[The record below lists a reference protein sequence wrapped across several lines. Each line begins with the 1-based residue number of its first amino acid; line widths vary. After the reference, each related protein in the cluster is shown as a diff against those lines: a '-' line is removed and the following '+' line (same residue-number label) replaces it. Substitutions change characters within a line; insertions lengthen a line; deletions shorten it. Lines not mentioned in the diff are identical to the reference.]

1 MASLLRSVALLLLV
15 GASSSTASSTSSGHL
30 QLQLRG
36 QASASSAAASSTSAA
51 ASSSA
56 AAASASSA
64 STHTFRDGGKQLQ
77 TAAAAR
83 KASTFAFTFVNAA
96 GSFPGMPACI
106 SGVMEAHTHAR
117 WQNLPIEDL
126 PKYMEEY
133 CAEDVA
139 RALGVSHKDL
149 QKVWTQVWAKH
160 RASVL
165 GSATPDAHSVDVV
178 TQRRELIRMPFEK
191 TIPVLKRVCV
201 QIGQFYEPARFAN
214 RDDAAEFCRV
224 VKQIVQTNKATVPV
238 AAAPPAV
245 VDEPAPVP
253 AASPPPGSPC
263 AKGGKLYG
271 TLQCGTLHDG
281 TKMDITGGR
290 MHPEAVAE
298 ESREETQRKAQ
309 IEAQI
314 VGAKL
319 DGIDKKIASLKVH
332 LGDKG
337 WGVGRG
343 DVSLCGRG

>member
-1 MASLLRSVALLLLV
+1 
-15 GASSSTASSTSSGHL
+15 
-30 QLQLRG
+30 
-36 QASASSAAASSTSAA
+36 
-51 ASSSA
+51 
-56 AAASASSA
+56 
-64 STHTFRDGGKQLQ
+64 
-77 TAAAAR
+77 
-83 KASTFAFTFVNAA
+83 
-96 GSFPGMPACI
+96 
-106 SGVMEAHTHAR
+106 
-117 WQNLPIEDL
+117 
-126 PKYMEEY
+126 MEEY

-319 DGIDKKIASLKVH
+319 DGIDKKIASLKVRVVR
-332 LGDKG
+332 LGGAGGGQVDSSG
-337 WGVGRG
+337 PPLLFCLIRVFDWEDGERGERGEGGAAGDGVCVCVAVVGMVPTSPIYSPG
-343 DVSLCGRG
+343 SALVLSGPLFTP